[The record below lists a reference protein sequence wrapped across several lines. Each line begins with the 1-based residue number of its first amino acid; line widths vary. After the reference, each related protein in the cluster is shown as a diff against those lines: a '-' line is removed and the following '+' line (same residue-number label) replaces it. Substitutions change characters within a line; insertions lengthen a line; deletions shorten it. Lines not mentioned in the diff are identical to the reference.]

1 MSFIADG
8 SLDGAMDANLSS
20 SKDQPSPKVAPST
33 LQSVG
38 RPAKRRASDRT
49 TLDEAR
55 DANPSSSKDQP
66 SPEVAPSTLQSV
78 GRPAKRRASDRTTLE
93 KVTSPP
99 KRAKLDDMS
108 LDIGRGLPVQAQG
121 MEDRAKTRE
130 ATASAEGDGDEVATV
145 SQRRSRSLPS
155 SQQGL
160 RSPRFG
166 RRTTHSSQPQGRSD
180 QKTGQDL
187 VPEATPQVIKDSPT
201 ASHVRKSHSSGPCVP
216 WKLDLLQPCR
226 KIHTFDSGVTDNSGP
241 TPVRHQQNDT
251 STCSE
256 SRTTPPDSTKPEE
269 ETSASSPSKG
279 GHSLPKESLT
289 ESRYTA
295 PELAAIQ
302 PPPAQV
308 VSGLKHTETSQ
319 CSQDTEKPDSSQQ
332 PPSRPPEPPGREVSP
347 PPSLLFSSEE
357 EEEEEEQDKMLSTQ
371 MNQRIDRVQVFLK
384 MDRLKRPRHTKPIN
398 KPSTH
403 N

>member
-1 MSFIADG
+1 M
-8 SLDGAMDANLSS
+8 
-20 SKDQPSPKVAPST
+20 APST

-38 RPAKRRASDRT
+38 LPAKRRASDRT
-49 TLDEAR
+49 TLGK
-55 DANPSSSKDQP
+55 DA
-66 SPEVAPSTLQSV
+66 SPQ
-78 GRPAKRRASDRTTLE
+78 
-93 KVTSPP
+93 
-99 KRAKLDDMS
+99 KRAKLDDVS
-108 LDIGRGLPVQAQG
+108 LDIGRGLPVRAQG
-121 MEDRAKTRE
+121 PDEEGIEDRAQTRQ
-130 ATASAEGDGDEVATV
+130 ASAEGDRDEVATV

-155 SQQGL
+155 SQQG
-160 RSPRFG
+160 PCPPCFK
-166 RRTTHSSQPQGRSD
+166 RRATHSSQPQGSD
-180 QKTGQDL
+180 QKAGQDL
-187 VPEATPQVIKDSPT
+187 VPEATPQVIKASPPT
-201 ASHVRKSHSSGPCVP
+201 SHVHKSHSSGPCVP
-216 WKLDLLQPCR
+216 WKLDLPQPCP
-226 KIHTFDSGVTDNSGP
+226 KKQTFASGVTDDSGS

-256 SRTTPPDSTKPEE
+256 RTTPPDSTKPEE
-269 ETSASSPSKG
+269 ETSASSLTKG
-279 GHSLPKESLT
+279 GHSLPKESMT
-289 ESRYTA
+289 ESQCTA
-295 PELAAIQ
+295 PELAAKQ

-308 VSGLKHTETSQ
+308 VSGRKHTGTIHCSQDKEPRLCLAHTETIQ

-357 EEEEEEQDKMLSTQ
+357 EEEEEERDKMLSTQ